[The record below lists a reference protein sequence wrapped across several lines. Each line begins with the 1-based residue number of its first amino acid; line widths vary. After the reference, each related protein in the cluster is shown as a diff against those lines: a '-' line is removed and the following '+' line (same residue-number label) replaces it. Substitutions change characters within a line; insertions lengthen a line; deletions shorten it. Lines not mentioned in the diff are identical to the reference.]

1 MNIKKYEIDEI
12 NKYKN
17 YTFQM
22 YNKIDVLY
30 GDYQKIGKS
39 YFYKKLKS
47 DKEYTLHELIQF
59 CKRNDLEFIY
69 NDVNFTSADELYD
82 EICYYLEENPVYS
95 DIKIKYLE
103 KVLHYCI
110 EDIQAYTLKRDIVA
124 VNYCIIVEMFEDLID
139 TTLIIKNRINIMLD
153 DIYNIVNISKT
164 ILKEMENQCR
174 TNFNINSIYEECSV
188 SYGGGHPVP
197 LTPLRHT

>member
-17 YTFQM
+17 YTFGI

-59 CKRNDLEFIY
+59 CKKNDLEFIY
-69 NDVNFTSADELYD
+69 NDVNFTSADELYY
-82 EICYYLEENPVYS
+82 EIYYYLEENPVYS
-95 DIKIKYLE
+95 DVKIKYLE
-103 KVLHYCI
+103 KVLQYCI

-124 VNYCIIVEMFEDLID
+124 VNDCIIVEMFEDLID
-139 TTLIIKNRINIMLD
+139 TTLIIKNRINIILD

-197 LTPLRHT
+197 LIPLRHT